1 MLRLQGMPQQ
11 RFDLLGGEPEKELL
25 LLFWYRYVWNGA
37 KKDEWKAAA
46 SRRSTGRLWLADGRN
61 KIFVAELEGRVIGYV
76 HLADYDVLYAPPMK
90 NIMGIAVSP
99 QYRRKG
105 VGRVLLEAGEKWAA
119 ETGAAGVRLVSGE
132 SRTEAHAF
140 YRSLGYQSPKRQI
153 NLKKVF

>member
-1 MLRLQGMPQQ
+1 MNG
-11 RFDLLGGEPEKELL
+11 KLL
-25 LLFWYRYVWNGA
+25 LRDAVPGDCGA
-37 KKDEWKAAA
+37 L
-46 SRRSTGRLWLADGRN
+46 SRMNRESMGYDYPEEATREKLCSLLADGRN

-132 SRTEAHAF
+132 S
-140 YRSLGYQSPKRQI
+140 
-153 NLKKVF
+153 V